1 MRISMI
7 FIFVY
12 RVSTIPR
19 ILGDFTW
26 RFPKQSLSNSKSN
39 AENIMKIDSRALG
52 IYTEQQ
58 HQ

>member
-1 MRISMI
+1 MIS
-7 FIFVY
+7 IFVY

-19 ILGDFTW
+19 ILGDFTR